1 MDVPETRYARTSG
14 GRIAYQVLGDGPMD
28 IAFVGEWIQNIDVM
42 WERRAIAEFLRS
54 LASLGRLICFDK
66 RGHGVADDVPNGGTP
81 TLEQHVDDTRNV
93 LDEVHSRRA
102 VIFGDGSGGGATAI
116 LFAATY
122 PERTQALILHNSFA
136 RYLRD
141 SDYPW
146 GLPVEL
152 VPRLVQDYDR
162 IFGTGAVV
170 DFLAP
175 SRAGDEEFRS
185 WYARYERLCVRPTK
199 QVGALGTSLIRID
212 VRSALASIQ
221 VPTLVLH
228 RAENPWVRVEH
239 GRYLAETISGAEY
252 RELPGD
258 EHFYYAGDHR
268 QLLAE
273 ISEFLTGVREA
284 PETDRMLATV
294 VFTDIVASTAHTAEI
309 GDREWRELLETH
321 NTVVRGQLAKFRG
334 REVNT
339 TGDGFL
345 ATFDGPARAV
355 RCARAITEEVKSLG
369 LNLRSGIH
377 TGECERVGEDVTGI
391 AVDIAA
397 RIASLADAGQTLVSS
412 TVKDLVVGS
421 GLEFDAQ
428 DPRELKGVPG
438 AWQLFEVVR

>member
-28 IAFVGEWIQNIDVM
+28 IAFVGEWTQNIDVM
-42 WERRAIAEFLRS
+42 WERRAIAEFLRG

-66 RGHGVADDVPNGGTP
+66 RGHGVADDVPNGGAP
-81 TLEQHVDDTRNV
+81 TLEQNVDDIRSV

-102 VIFGDGSGGGATAI
+102 VIFGDGFCGSTAI

-136 RYLRD
+136 RYLRE

-152 VPRLVQDYDR
+152 VPRLTQGYDR
-162 IFGTGAVV
+162 AFGTGAVV
-170 DFLAP
+170 EFLAP

-185 WYARYERLCVRPTK
+185 WYARYERLCIRPTK
-199 QVGALGTSLIRID
+199 TVEGFGTNLIRID
-212 VRSALASIQ
+212 VRPALASIQ
-221 VPTLVLH
+221 VATLVLH
-228 RAENPWVRVEH
+228 RAETPFAPVEH
-239 GRYLAETISGAEY
+239 GRYLAETIPDAEY

-258 EHFYYAGDHR
+258 EHLYYAGDHR

-273 ISEFLTGVREA
+273 ISEFLTGVREV
-284 PETDRMLATV
+284 PETDRMLGTV
-294 VFTDIVASTAHTAEI
+294 LFTDIVGSTAHAAEV
-309 GDREWRELLETH
+309 GDRGWRELLETH

-345 ATFDGPARAV
+345 AIFDGPARAV

-369 LNLRSGIH
+369 LDVRSGIH
-377 TGECERVGEDVTGI
+377 TGECEHVGEDVTGI

-397 RIASLADAGQTLVSS
+397 RIASLAEAGQTLVSS

-421 GLEFDAQ
+421 GLNFDAQ
-428 DPRELKGVPG
+428 DTRELKGVPG
-438 AWQLFEVVR
+438 AWQLFEVIG

>member
-1 MDVPETRYARTSG
+1 LDVPETRYARTPG
-14 GRIAYQVLGDGPMD
+14 GRVAYQVLGDGPMD
-28 IAFVGEWIQNIDVM
+28 IAFVSEWIQNIDVM
-42 WERRAIAEFLRS
+42 WERRAIAEFLGG
-54 LASLGRLICFDK
+54 LASFGRLICFDK
-66 RGHGVADDVPNGGTP
+66 RGHGVADDVPNGKIP
-81 TLEQHVDDTRNV
+81 TLEQNVDDTRNV
-93 LDEVHSRRA
+93 LDEVRSRRA
-102 VIFGDGSGGGATAI
+102 VIFGDGSQGSTAI

-152 VPRLVQDYDR
+152 VPRLVQGYDR
-162 IFGTGAVV
+162 TFGTGAVV

-185 WYARYERLCVRPTK
+185 WYGRYERLSVRPTK
-199 QVGALGTSLIRID
+199 NVEGLGTSLIRTD
-212 VRSALASIQ
+212 VRPALASIQ

-228 RAENPWVRVEH
+228 RAETRWVRVEH
-239 GRYLAETISGAEY
+239 GRYLAKSIADAEY
-252 RELPGD
+252 QELPGD

-273 ISEFLTGVREA
+273 ISEFLTGVREV

-294 VFTDIVASTAHTAEI
+294 LFTDIVASTAHTAEI
-309 GDREWRELLETH
+309 GDRGWRELLEDH

-345 ATFDGPARAV
+345 AIFDGPARAV

-369 LNLRSGIH
+369 LDVRSGIH
-377 TGECERVGEDVTGI
+377 IGECERVGEDVTGI

-397 RIASLADAGQTLVSS
+397 RIASLAEAGHTLVSS

-421 GLEFDAQ
+421 GLAFDAQ
-428 DPRELKGVPG
+428 DTRELNGVPG
-438 AWQLFEVVR
+438 AWQLFEVVG

>member
-28 IAFVGEWIQNIDVM
+28 VAFVGEWIQNIDVM
-42 WERRAIAEFLRS
+42 WERRAIAEFLRG

-81 TLEQHVDDTRNV
+81 TLEQNIDDTRNV

-102 VIFGDGSGGGATAI
+102 VIFGEGFGGTTAI

-122 PERTQALILHNSFA
+122 PERTQALILHNSLA

-146 GLPVEL
+146 GLPVEF
-152 VPRLVQDYDR
+152 VPRLVQGYDR
-162 IFGTGAVV
+162 SFGTGAVV

-175 SRAGDEEFRS
+175 SLAGDEEFRS
-185 WYARYERLCVRPTK
+185 WYARYERLCGRPTK
-199 QVGALGTSLIRID
+199 VVEAFGTALIRND
-212 VRSALASIQ
+212 VRAALASIQ
-221 VPTLVLH
+221 AATLVLH
-228 RAENPWVRVEH
+228 RAENPFVRVEH
-239 GRYLAETISGAEY
+239 GRYLARTIPDAEY

-258 EHFYYAGDHR
+258 EHWYYAGDHR

-273 ISEFLTGVREA
+273 VSEFLTGVREV
-284 PETDRMLATV
+284 PEADRMLATV
-294 VFTDIVASTAHTAEI
+294 LFTDIVASTAHTAEI
-309 GDREWRELLETH
+309 GDREWRQLLETH
-321 NTVVRGQLAKFRG
+321 NTVVRGELAKFRG

-345 ATFDGPARAV
+345 AIFDGPARAV

-369 LNLRSGIH
+369 LDVRSGIH
-377 TGECERVGEDVTGI
+377 TGECERVGQDVTGI
-391 AVDIAA
+391 AVDITA
-397 RIASLADAGQTLVSS
+397 RIASLAEAGQTLVSS

-428 DPRELKGVPG
+428 DTRELKGVPG

>member
-14 GRIAYQVLGDGPMD
+14 GRVAYQVLGDGPID

-42 WERRAIAEFLRS
+42 WERRAIAEFLRG

-81 TLEQHVDDTRNV
+81 TLEQNIDDTRNV

-102 VIFGDGSGGGATAI
+102 VIFGEGFGGTTAI

-122 PERTQALILHNSFA
+122 PERTQALILHNSLA

-146 GLPVEL
+146 GLPVEF
-152 VPRLVQDYDR
+152 VPRLVQGYDR

-175 SRAGDEEFRS
+175 SLAGDEEFRS
-185 WYARYERLCVRPTK
+185 WYARYERLCGRPTK
-199 QVGALGTSLIRID
+199 VVEAFGTALIRND
-212 VRSALASIQ
+212 VRAALASIQ
-221 VPTLVLH
+221 AATLVLH
-228 RAENPWVRVEH
+228 RAENPFVRVEH
-239 GRYLAETISGAEY
+239 GRYLARTIPDAEY

-258 EHFYYAGDHR
+258 EHWYYAGDHR

-273 ISEFLTGVREA
+273 ISGFLTGVREV

-294 VFTDIVASTAHTAEI
+294 LFTDIVASTAHTAEI
-309 GDREWRELLETH
+309 GDRGWRELLETH
-321 NTVVRGQLAKFRG
+321 NAVVRGQLAKFRG

-345 ATFDGPARAV
+345 AIFDGPARAV
-355 RCARAITEEVKSLG
+355 RCARAITEEVKPLG
-369 LNLRSGIH
+369 LDVRSGIH

-391 AVDIAA
+391 AVDIAG
-397 RIASLADAGQTLVSS
+397 RIASLAEAGQTLVSS

-428 DPRELKGVPG
+428 ATRELKGVPG
-438 AWQLFEVVR
+438 EWQLFEVVR

>member
-1 MDVPETRYARTSG
+1 MDAPETRYARTSG

-28 IAFVGEWIQNIDVM
+28 IAFLGEWIQNIDVM
-42 WERRAIAEFLRS
+42 WERRAIAEFLRG

-66 RGHGVADDVPNGGTP
+66 RGHGVADDVPNGGNP
-81 TLEQHVDDTRNV
+81 TLEQHVDDIRNV

-102 VIFGDGSGGGATAI
+102 VIFGDGFGGSTAI

-122 PERTQALILHNSFA
+122 PERTQALILHNSCA

-152 VPRLVQDYDR
+152 VPRLIQAYDR
-162 IFGTGAVV
+162 TIGTGAVV

-175 SRAGDEEFRS
+175 SRAGDDEFRS
-185 WYARYERLCVRPTK
+185 WYARYERLCMRPTK
-199 QVGALGTSLIRID
+199 LVEGFGTAVICND
-212 VRSALASIQ
+212 VRPALASIQ
-221 VPTLVLH
+221 VATLVLH
-228 RAENPWVRVEH
+228 RAETPFVPVEH
-239 GRYLAETISGAEY
+239 GRYLAETIPDAKY

-258 EHFYYAGDHR
+258 EHWYYAGDHR

-273 ISEFLTGVREA
+273 ISEFLTGVREV

-294 VFTDIVASTAHTAEI
+294 LFTDIVASTAHTAEI
-309 GDREWRELLETH
+309 GDRGWRELLETH
-321 NTVVRGQLAKFRG
+321 NTIVRGQLAKFRG

-345 ATFDGPARAV
+345 AIFDGPARAV

-369 LNLRSGIH
+369 LDVRSGIH
-377 TGECERVGEDVTGI
+377 TGECERVGQDVTGI

-397 RIASLADAGQTLVSS
+397 RIASLAEAGQTLVSS

-428 DPRELKGVPG
+428 DTRELHGVPG